1 LTDDRKNW
9 KPDRF
14 GYSVWGC
21 KVEIQFPVVKLL
33 DYFKDWDYLEDSHN
47 PFAVVVM
54 THLKSLETRKDPD
67 SRLKW
72 KLSLVKRLY
81 RKGYSREDIL
91 ELFRFI
97 DWIMTLPEAL
107 EKRFSDEMYEY
118 EEEMKMPYVT
128 SVERMGI
135 KKGQLMGIE
144 LGRQEGRQEG
154 MLLTSREAVTDVI
167 EARFEAAPKSMINRI
182 RKIDDTAVL
191 KVLLKKA
198 IHARSL
204 KEFKEIMDNVLV

>member
-1 LTDDRKNW
+1 MEIQGKADPGFAKRMYVYNYRLFDKHDKKIVSLAVLTDDRKNW

-21 KVEIQFPVVKLL
+21 KVEIRFPVVKLL
-33 DYFKDWDYLEDSHN
+33 DYFKDWDYLEGSHN

-97 DWIMTLPEAL
+97 DWIMTLPESL

-135 KKGQLMGIE
+135 KKGQ
-144 LGRQEGRQEG
+144 
-154 MLLTSREAVTDVI
+154 
-167 EARFEAAPKSMINRI
+167 SMINRI
-182 RKIDDTAVL
+182 GKINDADVL
-191 KVLLKKA
+191 KMLHKKA
-198 IHARSL
+198 IIVGSL
-204 KEFKEIMDNVLV
+204 KEFKEIVNNVLV

>member
-1 LTDDRKNW
+1 MTDDRKNW

-14 GYSVWGC
+14 GYAVWGC
-21 KVEIQFPVVKLL
+21 KVEIRFPVVKLL

-167 EARFEAAPKSMINRI
+167 ETRFEAVPKSMINRI
-182 RKIDDTAVL
+182 RKINDADVL
-191 KVLLKKA
+191 KMLHKKA
-198 IHARSL
+198 IIVGSL
-204 KEFKEIMDNVLV
+204 KEFKEIVDNVLV